1 MASPP
6 GVPVLFEAPRPGG
19 SGACND
25 LPRVFN
31 TLAGHYGAQ
40 DWWPAKTRFEVLVG
54 AILTQNTAWRNVE
67 KAIDNLRRAGCLSAH
82 AIERVELG
90 ALRALIRPSGCF
102 NQKAT
107 RLKRFCAWYIERGE
121 LAGLSKRS
129 SAKLRSALLEVSGI
143 GPETAD
149 AMLLYA
155 FDRAVF
161 IADAYASR
169 ILSRLGL
176 CAAGLR
182 YDELNRAVTNG
193 FHGSVGVWQEFHA
206 LLVAHA
212 KHACKKRP
220 DCAKCCLRHGCAAS
234 GFIRGP

>member
-1 MASPP
+1 MA
-6 GVPVLFEAPRPGG
+6 A
-19 SGACND
+19 
-25 LPRVFN
+25 
-31 TLAGHYGAQ
+31 HYGSQ
-40 DWWPAKTRFEVLVG
+40 EWWPAKTRFEVLVG

-67 KAIDNLRRAGCLSAH
+67 KAIGNLRGARCLSAR
-82 AIERVELG
+82 AIDRIELD

-107 RLKRFCAWYIERGE
+107 RLKCFCAWYRERGE
-121 LAGLSKRS
+121 LAGLDKLSTV
-129 SAKLRSALLEVSGI
+129 KLRSALLEVSGI

-155 FDRAVF
+155 FDRPVF

-182 YDELNRAVTNG
+182 YDELNRAVTRALAG
-193 FHGSVGVWQEFHA
+193 PVGVWQEYHA

-220 DCAKCCLRHGCAAS
+220 DCAKCCLSHGCVSRA
-234 GFIRGP
+234 G